1 MKQSLSSVP
10 SAGTVEIGD
19 IGNSHL
25 PVDASLS
32 QHQIF
37 YPNPGAD
44 SERQKIRLA
53 TMFLRSAGR
62 VRIRAFGTSMLPT
75 IWPGDVLLVEGTSL
89 DRLASGDVALVS
101 REDGICIHRLVNKN
115 GTHWSTRGDAMPQN
129 DPPLQAAEIVGRVLE
144 VHTGNRVLTLP
155 RKVQPLTRLLAWVLC
170 QSQLCRRIAF
180 LAHSACRACDLHL
193 SLRSSF
199 RRKDSSTA
207 S

>member
-1 MKQSLSSVP
+1 MQRQSCIRSTE
-10 SAGTVEIGD
+10 TVEIGD
-19 IGNSHL
+19 IENSQL
-25 PVDASLS
+25 SVGASLS

-37 YPNPGAD
+37 DPNPGVD
-44 SERQKIRLA
+44 CERQKIRLA

-89 DRLASGDVALVS
+89 DRLACGDVALVS
-101 REDGICIHRLVNKN
+101 REDGIRIHRLVNKN

-144 VHTGNRVLTLP
+144 VHAGNRVLTLP
-155 RKVQPLTRLLAWVLC
+155 KKVQPLTRLLAWVLC
-170 QSQLCRRIAF
+170 HSQLCRRIAF
-180 LAHSACRACDLHL
+180 LAHSACRARDLHV
-193 SLRSSF
+193 SLQSSF
-199 RRKDSSTA
+199 GRKDSSTA